1 MLDALRIPAR
11 IATIVGMLAL
21 VVGLTVLLGQIKIPA
36 TTSDIIVEAFSVGLA
51 ILQHYAGGLMWLV
64 EYCLVMFGLYIATF
78 AVKYALIFYR
88 FVLKIWE

>member
-11 IATIVGMLAL
+11 IGTILAMLAL
-21 VVGLTVLLGQIKIPA
+21 VVGLAVLLGQVKIPA
-36 TTSDIIVEAFSVGLA
+36 TTSDIIVEAYSVGLA

-64 EYCLVMFGLYIATF
+64 KYVMVMFVLYIAMVG
-78 AVKYALIFYR
+78 VKYALIFYR